1 MHSPMW
7 VQSMHSWTRALCVAQ
22 LGTTLKLE
30 AQLLKRRLQPE
41 RLSSVLDRASCIIA
55 PQLQPGCTLKLTSP
69 RDHIGGSEPIV
80 LIDSKMILQII
91 INLGQNAARFTSAGC
106 VELCCHVGH
115 GFTHKAH
122 DDDHGAPGVRNIG
135 VDEAVQGGGG
145 GGLFRNGSSLPSR
158 QALSAATAQAVQY
171 TYTHANVDHP
181 DSDSKVPVTIIV
193 RDSGEGISEEAKGR
207 LFDRYAT
214 TGGGLG
220 LGLHLVAKQVA
231 CLGGRMNVESPWTND
246 HAGSAFKFTF
256 LAKVQRNEAPADN
269 RGGGDR
275 NEYLTNLVC
284 PDPTLILPDTGA
296 RTGVAE
302 AVEAPWP
309 QTDRAP
315 AALLQSGRTPDTL
328 EAAQPCTEAEAPTEA
343 GAAVEAEA
351 KAPEEAKAKAPEEA
365 KATAPVRELVTSV
378 VVGNAAVDEP
388 RQRRVLVADDAV
400 INRRL
405 LRRAFE
411 KYFDPPWHVSE
422 ATTAPE
428 ALNVLKTAAVCGQ
441 PYDLFIADENYE
453 PVDVTKGTEVIRELR
468 SYEAAH
474 GLPRMAVILC
484 TGNSDAANNGNDGSI
499 DLCWIKPFP
508 KFADGTMQAAVMAM
522 FDRV

>member
-30 AQLLKRRLQPE
+30 AQLLHPHLQPE

-55 PQLQPGCTLKLTSP
+55 SQLQPGCTLKLTSP
-69 RDHIGGSEPIV
+69 HDHIGGSEPIV

-91 INLGQNAARFTSAGC
+91 INLGQNAARFTSSGC

-145 GGLFRNGSSLPSR
+145 GLFRNGSSLPSR

-171 TYTHANVDHP
+171 TCTHANVDHP

-193 RDSGEGISEEAKGR
+193 RDSGEGISEEVKGR

-231 CLGGRMNVESPWTND
+231 YLGGRMHVESPWTNA
-246 HAGSAFKFTF
+246 HSGSAFKFTF
-256 LAKVQRNEAPADN
+256 LAEVQRNEAPA
-269 RGGGDR
+269 
-275 NEYLTNLVC
+275 LV
-284 PDPTLILPDTGA
+284 LPDTGA
-296 RTGVAE
+296 HAGVADAME
-302 AVEAPWP
+302 AAWP

-315 AALLQSGRTPDTL
+315 AALLQSGMTPDTV
-328 EAAQPCTEAEAPTEA
+328 EAAQPCTEAKAPTEA
-343 GAAVEAEA
+343 VAAVEAET

-453 PVDVTKGTEVIRELR
+453 SLDVTKGTEVIRELR

-484 TGNSDAANNGNDGSI
+484 TGNSDAANNGNDGSV
-499 DLCWIKPFP
+499 DRCWIKPFP

>member
-30 AQLLKRRLQPE
+30 AQLLQPRLQPE
-41 RLSSVLDRASCIIA
+41 RLSSVLDQASCIIA
-55 PQLQPGCTLKLTSP
+55 PQLQPGCTFKLTSP
-69 RDHIGGSEPIV
+69 RDHIGGSEPMV

-91 INLGQNAARFTSAGC
+91 INLGQNAARFTSAGY

-115 GFTHKAH
+115 GFAHEVH
-122 DDDHGAPGVRNIG
+122 DDDHGAPGVGNI
-135 VDEAVQGGGG
+135 DLCAAVQGGGG
-145 GGLFRNGSSLPSR
+145 GLVRNGSSLPSR
-158 QALSAATAQAVQY
+158 QAPSAAAAHVVQN
-171 TYTHANVDHP
+171 TYTPVNDDLP
-181 DSDSKVPVTIIV
+181 DSKVPVTIIV
-193 RDSGEGISEEAKGR
+193 RDSGMGISEEIKSR

-365 KATAPVRELVTSV
+365 KATAPMRELVTSV
-378 VVGNAAVDEP
+378 VVGDAVVDEP
-388 RQRRVLVADDAV
+388 RQWRVLVADDAV

-422 ATTAPE
+422 ATIAPE
-428 ALNVLKTAAVCGQ
+428 ALTMLKTAAMCGQ
-441 PYDLFIADENYE
+441 PFDLFIADENYE
-453 PVDVTKGTEVIRELR
+453 PADVTKGTEAILELR
-468 SYEAAH
+468 AYEAVH
-474 GLPRMAVILC
+474 GLPRMPVILC
-484 TGNSDAANNGNDGSI
+484 SGNIDVAQDCSDGSI
-499 DLCWIKPFP
+499 DLCWTKPFP
-508 KFADGTMQAAVMAM
+508 KFADGTMQAAVMAV
-522 FDRV
+522 FDGV